1 MKIGLLTLH
10 LRITPSFS
18 LKEKRSRLKPLLSRL
33 HREYN
38 ISVAEIGL
46 QDKWR
51 EAVVACV
58 MVNNDSALIHATYQD
73 LLKWMEKNRPD
84 LEIVDQSIEMI

>member
-1 MKIGLLTLH
+1 
-10 LRITPSFS
+10 
-18 LKEKRSRLKPLLSRL
+18 
-33 HREYN
+33 
-38 ISVAEIGL
+38 
-46 QDKWR
+46 
-51 EAVVACV
+51 